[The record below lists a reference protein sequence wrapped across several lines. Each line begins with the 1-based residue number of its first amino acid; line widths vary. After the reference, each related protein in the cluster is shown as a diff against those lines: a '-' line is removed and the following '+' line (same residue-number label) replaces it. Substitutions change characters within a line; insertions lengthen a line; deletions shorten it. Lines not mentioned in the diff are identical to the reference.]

1 MRAEDAADRVAVLAS
16 HPAFS
21 GESSINSIHG
31 ASPKRKPRNG
41 LSLAAA
47 SRADRQH
54 VIGAHVAESAAAARW
69 RR

>member
-1 MRAEDAADRVAVLAS
+1 MLPIVLPFS
-16 HPAFS
+16 RLTRAFS

-41 LSLAAA
+41 FALAAA
-47 SRADRQH
+47 SGADRQH
-54 VIGAHVAESAAAARW
+54 VIGAHAAESAAAARW